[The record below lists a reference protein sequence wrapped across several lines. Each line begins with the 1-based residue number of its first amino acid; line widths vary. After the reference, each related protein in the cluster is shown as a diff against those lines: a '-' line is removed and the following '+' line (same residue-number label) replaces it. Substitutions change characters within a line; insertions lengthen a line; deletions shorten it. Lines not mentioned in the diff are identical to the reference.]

1 LPWLTKLVHIIFG
14 FLQILDDGV
23 CMKLLLS
30 NAAVRLRHQHQFVPR
45 DLIFLDRL
53 GNNSL
58 RVTIGIN
65 VCSIPLVESVFGFQ
79 QGEIRAQTVL
89 TPRS

>member
-1 LPWLTKLVHIIFG
+1 MQLPWLTKLVHVIFR

-23 CMKLLLS
+23 RMELLLS
-30 NAAVRLRHQHQFVPR
+30 NAAVRLGHQHHFVPR

-65 VCSIPLVESVFGFQ
+65 VCSIPLG
-79 QGEIRAQTVL
+79 TVSF
-89 TPRS
+89 RFFSKVR

>member
-1 LPWLTKLVHIIFG
+1 MQLLWLTKLVHIVFG
-14 FLQILDDGV
+14 FLQILNDGV

-30 NAAVRLRHQHQFVPR
+30 DAAVRLRHQHQFVPR

-58 RVTIGIN
+58 RVTVGIN
-65 VCSIPLVESVFGFQ
+65 VCSIPLGTVSFQ
-79 QGEIRAQTVL
+79 FSAKVR
-89 TPRS
+89 

>member
-1 LPWLTKLVHIIFG
+1 MDKLTKLVDVIFS
-14 FLQILDDGV
+14 FLQILNDVV

-30 NAAVRLRHQHQFVPR
+30 NTAVGLCHQHQFVPG

-53 GNNSL
+53 GNNPL

-65 VCSIPLVESVFGFQ
+65 VCSIPLG
-79 QGEIRAQTVL
+79 TVSFRFS
-89 TPRS
+89 TR